1 MISEKNL
8 IATLNQDTF
17 LRKSRKKATVWAMN
31 NALFQNAPFI
41 SAAIAFFLAQLL
53 KPFINALF
61 EKKFVWHL
69 LFTTGG
75 MPSSHTAGVI
85 ALVTSIGFTE
95 GIGTVYFAIAA
106 TFAAIVI
113 HDAMG
118 IRRAAGKQAEVINE
132 WSRILSDIHR
142 EGQFTPENLKTMLG
156 HSFNQVLG
164 GVLLGLIIGLSATY
178 QIAGPLTQ

>member
-1 MISEKNL
+1 M
-8 IATLNQDTF
+8 NQN
-17 LRKSRKKATVWAMN
+17 VMG
-31 NALFQNAPFI
+31 NAPFL
-41 SAAIAFFLAQLL
+41 AAALSFFIAQLL
-53 KPFINALF
+53 KPIINVIF
-61 EKKFVWHL
+61 ERKWVWHL
-69 LFTTGG
+69 LISTGG

-85 ALVTSIGFTE
+85 ALVTSIALTE
-95 GIGTVYFAIAA
+95 GLGTVYFAIAA

-156 HSFNQVLG
+156 HSFSQILG
-164 GVLLGLIIGLSATY
+164 GTILGLLIGLYVTSL
-178 QIAGPLTQ
+178 IAGF